1 LEESFISSLP
11 VLKNNLI
18 KINMNRTIKK
28 ELKDNGVLIL
38 TLNRPEV
45 LNAMNKDLIMGL
57 YEIFQ
62 EIEKEK
68 DSRVIIITGEGR
80 GFCSGADLANGG
92 WPSEEG
98 MTGGE
103 IGANNMEIGFNPL
116 IRLITSIDKPVITAI
131 NGMAAGGGVGLALSG
146 DLVVASESAKFK
158 LVFGPNLGII
168 PDVGASWFVPNLVGR
183 ARANGMGLL
192 GDDIPAIQAK
202 EWGLIWDYYPD
213 DQFMEET
220 LKIANRL
227 ADGAIK
233 GLKAVSKAHN
243 KALSGTLSEQLD
255 HERDTQ
261 RVLLDSQEFKE
272 GVGAFLSKRKPN
284 FRDLDQ

>member
-213 DQFMEET
+213 NQFMEET

>member
-1 LEESFISSLP
+1 
-11 VLKNNLI
+11 LI
-18 KINMNRTIKK
+18 KINMNTTIKK

-68 DSRVIIITGEGR
+68 DSRVIVITGEGR

-98 MTGGE
+98 MSGGE

-146 DLVVASESAKFK
+146 DLIVASESAKFK

-192 GDDIPAIQAK
+192 GDDISAKQAK

-213 DQFMEET
+213 DQFIEET

-261 RVLLDSQEFKE
+261 RVLLDSEEFKE

>member
-1 LEESFISSLP
+1 
-11 VLKNNLI
+11 
-18 KINMNRTIKK
+18 MNTTIKK
-28 ELKDNGVLIL
+28 DLKDNGVLIL

-62 EIEKEK
+62 EIDKEK

-192 GDDIPAIQAK
+192 GDDISAKQAK
-202 EWGLIWDYYPD
+202 EWGLIWDCYPD
-213 DQFMEET
+213 NQFMEET

>member
-1 LEESFISSLP
+1 
-11 VLKNNLI
+11 
-18 KINMNRTIKK
+18 MNRTIKK

-213 DQFMEET
+213 KQFMEET

-243 KALSGTLSEQLD
+243 KALSGTLNEQLD

-261 RVLLDSQEFKE
+261 RVLLDSEEFKE